1 LGDENKLQKRTKP
14 KINPDFILLF
24 AHLFVTLTLGQVTFV
39 RKSKR
44 KNDFSFAFRSLI
56 RNFAAEKG
64 CPDS

>member
-1 LGDENKLQKRTKP
+1 M
-14 KINPDFILLF
+14 NPDFILLF

-64 CPDS
+64 RPDS